1 MPEMRERRRG
11 FVREN
16 AFLVAAVALPAV
28 VVVLFLLASA
38 IPRWTVPGP
47 TYDLLVQAG
56 GLYDQ
61 ALPRVAVNFSV
72 SDGRVEATVRPL
84 NANAFPQLA
93 SLFLIDHST
102 FNVQEITFELPKN
115 LKEGDPP
122 ATVVVEMPGGRRV
135 TPGSRMP
142 DGYELDTR
150 SQRGGGLVGD
160 LFGMNRYQ
168 QDTVLVNR
176 GRIISITLP
185 SPYRYQS
192 PVTAVGWLERSPER

>member
-1 MPEMRERRRG
+1 MPGMRQPGRSLL
-11 FVREN
+11 REN

-28 VVVLFLLASA
+28 VVALFLLASA
-38 IPRWTVPGP
+38 IPRWRVPGP
-47 TYDLLVQAG
+47 SYDLLVRAG
-56 GLYDQ
+56 GPYDQ
-61 ALPRVAVNFSV
+61 ALPRVAVDFSV
-72 SDGRVEATVRPL
+72 RDGRVEATVRPL

-93 SLFLIDHST
+93 SLFLIDHTT
-102 FNVQEITFELPKN
+102 FNVQEIRFELPKD
-115 LKEGDPP
+115 LKEGDAP
-122 ATVVVEMPGGRRV
+122 ATVAVEMPGGRRV

-150 SQRGGGLVGD
+150 SQHGGGLVGD

-176 GRIISITLP
+176 GRVISIALP

-192 PVTAVGWLERSPER
+192 PVTAVGWLER

>member
-1 MPEMRERRRG
+1 MRQGAKG
-11 FVREN
+11 FLQDN

-28 VVVLFLLASA
+28 VVALFLLASA
-38 IPRWTVPGP
+38 VPRWTIPGP
-47 TYDLLVQAG
+47 TYDLLVRAG
-56 GLYDQ
+56 GPFDQ
-61 ALPRVAVNFSV
+61 ALPRVAVDFSV
-72 SDGRVEATVRPL
+72 RDGRVEATVRPL

-93 SLFLIDHST
+93 SLFLIDHTT
-102 FNVQEITFELPKN
+102 FNVQEITFELPKD

-122 ATVVVEMPGGRRV
+122 KTIPVDMPGGRRV

-176 GRIISITLP
+176 GRVISIALP

-192 PVTAVGWLERSPER
+192 PVTAIGWLDK

>member
-16 AFLVAAVALPAV
+16 TFLVAAVALPAV

-47 TYDLLVQAG
+47 AYDLLVRAG
-56 GLYDQ
+56 GPYDQ
-61 ALPRVAVNFSV
+61 NLPRVAVDFTV
-72 SDGRVEATVRPL
+72 RDGRIEATVRPL
-84 NANAFPQLA
+84 NANAFPQVA
-93 SLFLIDHST
+93 SLFLVDHAT
-102 FNVQEITFELPKN
+102 FNVQEIAFELPKN
-115 LKEGDPP
+115 LEEGDAPV
-122 ATVVVEMPGGRRV
+122 TVTVEMPGGRRV

-150 SQRGGGLVGD
+150 TQHGGGLVGD
-160 LFGMNRYQ
+160 LFGMNRSQ
-168 QDTVLVNR
+168 QNTVLVNR

-192 PVTAVGWLERSPER
+192 PVTAIGWLDR